1 MNILQNKLEEAL
13 TLYLNDIEDYGTADE
28 LVLAESALSPFKSL
42 LTEGKKPTKELIEEV
57 FNNSEPK
64 NQNIIK
70 DFLVYLNQ
78 IK

>member
-1 MNILQNKLEEAL
+1 MNILQNRLEEAL
-13 TLYLNDIEDYGTADE
+13 TLYLNDIEDYGTSDE
-28 LVLAESALSPFKSL
+28 LTLAESALSPFKSL
-42 LTEGKKPTKELIEEV
+42 LTENKKSSKELIEEV

>member
-1 MNILQNKLEEAL
+1 MNISQNRLEEAL
-13 TLYLNDIEDYGTADE
+13 TLYLNDIEDYGTSDE
-28 LVLAESALSPFKSL
+28 LTLAESALSSFKSL
-42 LTEGKKPTKELIEEV
+42 LTENKKSSKELIEEV

>member
-1 MNILQNKLEEAL
+1 MNISQNKLQEVL
-13 TLYLNDIEDYGTADE
+13 TLYFNDIEDYGTADE

-57 FNNSEPK
+57 FNNSELK